1 MELKGY
7 QVKQL
12 REAFQSAF
20 PGKSKLKLLV
30 REELER
36 NLDEIVGGGSLT
48 DIVAELIDFAEAEGR
63 LVELVSAA
71 IRRNPGNPKLRLFVE
86 SFGLLPSEPRQ
97 IADLPYGPEFKWHG
111 PTEQLELQGFL
122 RPKPEIW
129 DVAFLSRGVD
139 QAASVCRIE
148 LEGQKQA
155 IGTGFLL
162 GPDLV
167 LTNYHVLQAG
177 IADDPANI
185 TKFRLSF
192 GRLTSAIGT
201 ETAGQTFVLAD
212 NPIVHSSPTN
222 ELDYVL
228 LKVEPAILNSD
239 IIHPV
244 SYIQTSPPKGSGIH
258 VLQHPDGDS
267 MKVVFGT
274 NGITGV
280 YQENGLIQYISQ
292 TSTGSSGSPCFNDD
306 WQLVALHHAQRATT
320 FGIVCEGI
328 LFSAIYPQ
336 IAGFLS

>member
-1 MELKGY
+1 MELRGD
-7 QVKQL
+7 QAEQL
-12 REAFQSAF
+12 RIALQDAF
-20 PGKSKLKLLV
+20 PSRDKLKLLV
-30 REELER
+30 REKL
-36 NLDEIVGGGSLT
+36 NLKLDAIVGDGSLT
-48 DIVAELIDFAEAEGR
+48 KIMGELIEFAETEGR
-63 LVELVSAA
+63 LVELLSAA
-71 IRRNPGNPKLRLFVE
+71 IQRNPGNPKLRVFVE
-86 SFGLLPSEPRQ
+86 SFGLLPSEPQQ
-97 IADLPYGPEFKWHG
+97 IPVLPYGPEFEWRG
-111 PTEQLELQGFL
+111 PTEQLELQSFR

-129 DVAFLSRGVD
+129 DVSFLSRGVD

-148 LEGQKQA
+148 LEGQKKA

-162 GPDLV
+162 NPDLV

-177 IADDPANI
+177 IADDPTNI
-185 TKFRLSF
+185 AKFRLSF
-192 GRLTSAIGT
+192 GRLTSTVGT
-201 ETAGQTFVLAD
+201 ENVGQTFSLAD
-212 NPIVHSSPTN
+212 NPIIHFSLTD

-228 LKVEPAILNSD
+228 LRVEPAIRESD

-244 SYIQTSPPKGSGIH
+244 KYIQTSPPKGSGIH

-292 TSTGSSGSPCFNDD
+292 TSTGSSGSPCFNDE

-320 FGIVCEGI
+320 FGVVCEGI